1 MDQYQ
6 IMSLLMR
13 LETKNVEP
21 ETVAMMYAE
30 VLSSVA
36 ERLTPDELRRLL
48 IIGAYI
54 CHGSGGSGHS
64 VEEPPEEPQWR
75 GNHQIN

>member
-54 CHGSGGSGHS
+54 CHGTGESGHS
-64 VEEPPEEPQWR
+64 LEETPDEPQWR
-75 GNHQIN
+75 GNHRIN

>member
-30 VLSSVA
+30 VLSSAA
-36 ERLTPDELRRLL
+36 ERLTPDELRQLL

-54 CHGSGGSGHS
+54 CHGPGGSGHS
-64 VEEPPEEPQWR
+64 VEERTDEPQWR
-75 GNHQIN
+75 GNHRIN

>member
-13 LETKNVEP
+13 LEAKNVDP
-21 ETVAMMYAE
+21 DTVAMMYAE
-30 VLSSVA
+30 VLASAA

-54 CHGSGGSGHS
+54 CHVPGGS
-64 VEEPPEEPQWR
+64 VPNIEAAEEEPHWR